1 MFTGS
6 KTRHGLKASPAPNS
20 QPWALLL
27 SILSEVLRGLS
38 PQVLHSKLKAE
49 HERQRAT
56 QRGREREQLEREKER
71 KLASSAA
78 ARERGLSI
86 KDHAK
91 QWAAVE
97 AGDLSSG
104 KYWGG
109 GRSKRVAGSFD

>member
-1 MFTGS
+1 MDS
-6 KTRHGLKASPAPNS
+6 KTRHGLKDSPALTRH
-20 QPWALLL
+20 PWALLL

-109 GRSKRVAGSFD
+109 GRSKREAGSFD

>member
-1 MFTGS
+1 MSG
-6 KTRHGLKASPAPNS
+6 
-20 QPWALLL
+20 
-27 SILSEVLRGLS
+27 LRGLS

-109 GRSKRVAGSFD
+109 GRSKREGGSFD